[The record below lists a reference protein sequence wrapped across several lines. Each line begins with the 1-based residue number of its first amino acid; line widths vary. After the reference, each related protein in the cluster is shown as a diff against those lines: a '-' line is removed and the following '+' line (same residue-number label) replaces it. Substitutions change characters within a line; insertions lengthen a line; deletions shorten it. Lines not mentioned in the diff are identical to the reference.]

1 MRCSTFETREPVSVD
16 VESLY
21 RKYGAMVLRRCRSM
35 LGDEQSAQDATQDVF
50 VALLKREG
58 QLEDRGLSAFLWRAA
73 TNVCLNKI
81 RSQKRKPMDP
91 DLDRILQI
99 SEAAQQMERSHARSF
114 LQRVFDQG
122 PEGTDT
128 IAVLHYRDGLTLE
141 ETAEVVGMS
150 VSGVRKRLRQLR
162 AAAQAF
168 DPSPASSSAPSGGPR
183 IDGGAA

>member
-1 MRCSTFETREPVSVD
+1 
-16 VESLY
+16 
-21 RKYGAMVLRRCRSM
+21 M

-50 VALLKREG
+50 VAILRRRED
-58 QLEDRGLSAFLWRAA
+58 LEDRGLSALLWRSA
-73 TNVCLNKI
+73 TNTCLNKI

-99 SEAAQQMERSHARSF
+99 SESAQQMERSHARSF
-114 LQRVFDQG
+114 LRRVFDAG

-162 AAAQAF
+162 VAATGF
-168 DPSPASSSAPSGGPR
+168 EKTPSPASPKQPGER
-183 IDGGAA
+183 Q